1 MSRPGSP
8 ETAVEGT
15 VAPGFER
22 LRDAFA
28 EVVASQGDD
37 TGAAFAATMDGR
49 LVVDLWGGGADA
61 GRRWRA
67 DTLCVL
73 FSGTKGVAATALL
86 GLADRGALR
95 LTDRVADHWPEFGAN
110 GKGEITV
117 AQLGAHAAGLPWIE
131 QRMEADALA
140 DPVRLSGA
148 LAAQAPV
155 VAVGRPC
162 YHALT
167 YGWLCDGLVRHVE
180 GGSLTALVAEAVA
193 GRLGLDLRIG
203 LEGDAAAAGRLARLR
218 RAPGYELTAL
228 AADDPDPRLE
238 LVYGN
243 PPLGDLVDD
252 DSWLGPPLPSANGIA
267 TARAMATLY
276 GALVAG
282 SLVSAPMLAEG
293 LETAAAGDDPLSG
306 RPLRFGPTGYE
317 LSGTPSELGPPADAF
332 GHTGAGGSSHGGWPQ
347 LRTGFSF
354 VTSELR
360 REDLDQRSSSLL
372 ATLHGCVVG

>member
-15 VAPGFER
+15 VAPGFEP
-22 LRDAFA
+22 LREAFA
-28 EVVASQGDD
+28 EVVASQTGES
-37 TGAAFAATMDGR
+37 GAAIAATVEGET
-49 LVVDLWGGGADA
+49 VVDLWGGGADG
-61 GRRWRA
+61 GRPWQA

-73 FSGTKGVAATALL
+73 FSGTKGVVATALML
-86 GLADRGALR
+86 LADRGALR
-95 LTDRVADHWPEFGAN
+95 LSDRVADHWPEFAAG

-131 QRMEADALA
+131 RRFEADALA
-140 DPVRLSGA
+140 DPVLLADA

-167 YGWLCDGLVRHVE
+167 FGWLCEGLVRRLA
-180 GGSLTALVAEAVA
+180 GRSLTELVTDEV
-193 GRLGLDLRIG
+193 GGPLGLDLRIG
-203 LEGDAAAAGRLARLR
+203 LEGDTAAAGRLARLR
-218 RAPGYELTAL
+218 RAPGYELSAL
-228 AADDPDPRLE
+228 AVDEPDPRLE

-243 PPLGDLVDD
+243 PPIGDIVDD
-252 DSWLGPPLPSANGIA
+252 AGWLQPAIASANGIA

-276 GALVAG
+276 GAV
-282 SLVSAPMLAEG
+282 VSGKLARDAMLAAAIG
-293 LETAAAGDDPLSG
+293 VAAAGDDPLTG

-332 GHTGAGGSSHGGWPQ
+332 GHTGAGGSSHGGWPE

-360 REDLDQRSSSLL
+360 REDLDQRSSTML

>member
-1 MSRPGSP
+1 MSRPSP

-15 VAPGFER
+15 VAPGFEP
-22 LRDAFA
+22 LYDTFA
-28 EVVASQGDD
+28 DVVASQGDH
-37 TGAAFAATMDGR
+37 TGAALAATLDGR
-49 LVVDLWGGGADA
+49 TVVDLWGGSVDGD
-61 GRRWRA
+61 GRPWRA

-73 FSGTKGVAATALL
+73 FSGSKGVVATALL
-86 GLADRGALR
+86 LLADRGALR
-95 LTDRVADHWPEFGAN
+95 LDDRVADHWPEFGAN

-131 QRMEADALA
+131 RRFEAEALA
-140 DPVRLSGA
+140 DPALLADA

-167 YGWLCDGLVRHVE
+167 FGWLCDGLVRRVAGCSVTE
-180 GGSLTALVAEAVA
+180 LVATDLA
-193 GRLGLDLRIG
+193 GALDLDLRIG
-203 LEGDAAAAGRLARLR
+203 LQGDAAAAGRLARLR
-218 RAPGYELTAL
+218 RAEGYELSAL
-228 AADDPDPRLE
+228 APDDHDPRLE

-243 PPLGDLVDD
+243 PSLGDFVEDEG
-252 DSWLGPPLPSANGIA
+252 WLDPPVPGGNGIA

-276 GALVAG
+276 GALVTGKLVGAPTLAAG
-282 SLVSAPMLAEG
+282 VT
-293 LETAAAGDDPLSG
+293 TAAAGDDPLSG

-332 GHTGAGGSSHGGWPQ
+332 GHTGAGGSSHGGWPA

-360 REDLDQRSSSLL
+360 REDLDGRSATLL
-372 ATLHGCVVG
+372 AALHGCLVG

>member
-1 MSRPGSP
+1 MSRPGWP

-15 VAPGFER
+15 VAPGFEP
-22 LRDAFA
+22 LQDAFA
-28 EVVASQGDD
+28 EVVASQSDE
-37 TGAAFAATMDGR
+37 TGAAFAATVEGR
-49 LVVDLWGGGADA
+49 TVVDLWGGAAGA
-61 GRRWRA
+61 GRPWRA

-73 FSGTKGVAATALL
+73 FSGTKGAVATALL
-86 GLADRGALR
+86 VLADRGALR
-95 LTDRVADHWPEFGAN
+95 LTDRVADHWPEFAAS

-131 QRMEADALA
+131 ERMGAGALA
-140 DPVRLSGA
+140 DPVRLADA

-155 VAVGRPC
+155 VAIGRPC

-167 YGWLCDGLVRHVE
+167 FGWLCDGLVR
-180 GGSLTALVAEAVA
+180 GGAGRPLAELVADDVA
-193 GRLGLDLRIG
+193 GPLELDLRIG

-218 RAPGYELTAL
+218 RAAGYELSAL
-228 AADDPDPRLE
+228 AVDEPDPRLE

-243 PPLGDLVDD
+243 PPIGDFVADVG
-252 DSWLGPPLPSANGIA
+252 WLEPAIASANGIA

-276 GALVAG
+276 GAVVTG
-282 SLVSAPMLAEG
+282 KLVSAATLAAAI
-293 LETAAAGDDPLSG
+293 ETAAAGDDPLSG

-332 GHTGAGGSSHGGWPQ
+332 GHTGAGGSSHGGWPE

-360 REDLDQRSSSLL
+360 QEHLDQRSSSLL
-372 ATLHGCVVG
+372 GTLHGCVVG

>member
-15 VAPGFER
+15 VAPGFEP
-22 LRDAFA
+22 LREVFA
-28 EVVASQGDD
+28 GVVASQSDE
-37 TGAAFAATMDGR
+37 TGAAFAATLEGR
-49 LVVDLWGGGADA
+49 TVVDLWGGADGS
-61 GRRWRA
+61 GRRWSA

-73 FSGTKGVAATALL
+73 FSGTKGAVATALL
-86 GLADRGALR
+86 GLVDRGALA
-95 LTDRVADHWPEFGAN
+95 LTNRVADHWPEFAAN

-131 QRMEADALA
+131 RRLQADALA
-140 DPVRLSGA
+140 DPILLA
-148 LAAQAPV
+148 DELAAQAPV

-167 YGWLCDGLVRHVE
+167 HGWLCDGLVRR
-180 GGSLTALVAEAVA
+180 VA
-193 GRLGLDLRIG
+193 GRSLPDLVAGDVAGPLGLDLRIG
-203 LEGDAAAAGRLARLR
+203 LQGDAAAAGRLARLR
-218 RAPGYELTAL
+218 RAPDYELSAL
-228 AADDPDPRLE
+228 AVDDPDPRLE

-243 PPLGDLVDD
+243 PPIGDFLVDTG
-252 DSWLGPPLPSANGIA
+252 WLQPAVPSANGIA
-267 TARAMATLY
+267 TARAMAALY

-282 SLVSAPMLAEG
+282 KLVSATILAAA

-306 RPLRFGPTGYE
+306 RPLRFGATGYE
-317 LSGTPSELGPPADAF
+317 LSGTPSALGPPDDAF

-347 LRTGFSF
+347 LRIGFSF

-360 REDLDQRSSSLL
+360 REDLDQRSSTLL
-372 ATLHGCVVG
+372 AALHGCVVG

>member
-15 VAPGFER
+15 VAPGFEP
-22 LRDAFA
+22 LREAFA
-28 EVVASQGDD
+28 EVVASQTDES
-37 TGAAFAATMDGR
+37 GAAFAATVDGR
-49 LVVDLWGGGADA
+49 TVVDLWGGAADA
-61 GRRWRA
+61 GRPWQV

-73 FSGTKGVAATALL
+73 FSGTKGVVATALL
-86 GLADRGALR
+86 VLADRGALR

-131 QRMEADALA
+131 ERMDADALS
-140 DPVRLSGA
+140 DPVLLADA

-155 VAVGRPC
+155 LPVGRPC

-167 YGWLCDGLVRHVE
+167 FGWLCDGLVRR
-180 GGSLTALVAEAVA
+180 VA
-193 GRLGLDLRIG
+193 GRSVTELIGSDLAAPLELDLRIG
-203 LEGDAAAAGRLARLR
+203 LEGDTAAAGRLARLR
-218 RAPGYELTAL
+218 RAPDYELSAL
-228 AADDPDPRLE
+228 AVDEPDPRLE
-238 LVYGN
+238 LVYRN
-243 PPLGDLVDD
+243 PPIGDFVA
-252 DSWLGPPLPSANGIA
+252 SVGWLQPAIASANGIA

-276 GALVAG
+276 GAV
-282 SLVSAPMLAEG
+282 VSEKLASDAMLAAAIG
-293 LETAAAGDDPLSG
+293 VSAAGDDPLTG

-332 GHTGAGGSSHGGWPQ
+332 GHTGAGGSSHGGWPE

-354 VTSELR
+354 LTSELR
-360 REDLDQRSSSLL
+360 REDLDQRSSTLL

>member
-1 MSRPGSP
+1 MSRPSS

-15 VAPGFER
+15 VAPGFEP

-28 EVVASQGDD
+28 EVVASQSDR
-37 TGAAFAATMDGR
+37 TGAALAATRDDGT
-49 LVVDLWGGGADA
+49 VVDLWGGTAD
-61 GRRWRA
+61 GSSRPWQA

-73 FSGTKGVAATALL
+73 FSGTKGAVATALL
-86 GLADRGALR
+86 LLADRGALR
-95 LTDRVADHWPEFGAN
+95 LDDRVADHWPEFGAN

-131 QRMEADALA
+131 RRFEAEALA
-140 DPVRLSGA
+140 DPELLADA

-155 VAVGRPC
+155 AAVGRPC

-167 YGWLCDGLVRHVE
+167 FGWLCDGLVRR
-180 GGSLTALVAEAVA
+180 VA
-193 GRLGLDLRIG
+193 GRSVTDLVATDLAGALDLDLRIG
-203 LEGDAAAAGRLARLR
+203 LQGDAEAAGRLARLR
-218 RAPGYELTAL
+218 RAPGYELSAL
-228 AADDPDPRLE
+228 AVDDPDPRLE
-238 LVYGN
+238 LVYRN
-243 PPLGDLVDD
+243 PPLGDFVDGEG
-252 DSWLGPPLPSANGIA
+252 WLEPPVPGVNGIA

-282 SLVSAPMLAEG
+282 NLIAAPTLAAG

-317 LSGTPSELGPPADAF
+317 LSGTPRELGPPADAF
-332 GHTGAGGSSHGGWPQ
+332 GHTGAGGSSHGGWPA

-360 REDLDQRSSSLL
+360 REDLDQRSETLF
-372 ATLHGCVVG
+372 ATLHGCLVG